1 MSCKNMALAVAAE
14 GICYHLQE
22 HCCFEALG
30 TWKREKNPR
39 KKWPV
44 TKDQG
49 RCLRKHHMG
58 RHLWTWRT
66 LRMGPKL
73 ESFTNLPTD
82 SKAVFSFTLVRFYKG
97 WVFMTESCLKCLK
110 RILWYSFELLFFH
123 PLFQKQMM
131 KPESTGKTELFLF
144 ENLLC
149 LHLI

>member
-66 LRMGPKL
+66 LRIGPKL
-73 ESFTNLPTD
+73 VSHKPSYWHN
-82 SKAVFSFTLVRFYKG
+82 FSFTLARFYKG
-97 WVFMTESCLKCLK
+97 WVFMTESFLKCLK
-110 RILWYSFELLFFH
+110 RIPWYSFELLFFH
-123 PLFQKQMM
+123 PPPSKSKCWNQSQLEKLDF
-131 KPESTGKTELFLF
+131 FHF